1 MLKIQDKKVILWPLI
16 YILLMGIA
24 NFLSAQVFHVTYGE
38 SDYVKTMLPFM
49 VILAAYSSLCFYSQ
63 GKQLETNWQP
73 TGNSR
78 IFMLIFV
85 PIVVMALFFIVRNVT
100 FEMSFLIPLL
110 VTFLVGFAEEMM
122 FRRVLFVSL
131 LKQSDLAR
139 AVIDSA
145 IIFSLLHSINVLGG
159 LPFGQMLIQL
169 IMTFI
174 AGIFYGL
181 MYYHTKSIALLIV
194 SHWLWDY
201 LVLGGASQK
210 YPLIGIAT
218 TVLMLMQLLVV
229 LFFVL
234 KQRKAK

>member
-1 MLKIQDKKVILWPLI
+1 
-16 YILLMGIA
+16 
-24 NFLSAQVFHVTYGE
+24 
-38 SDYVKTMLPFM
+38 
-49 VILAAYSSLCFYSQ
+49 
-63 GKQLETNWQP
+63 
-73 TGNSR
+73 
-78 IFMLIFV
+78 
-85 PIVVMALFFIVRNVT
+85 
-100 FEMSFLIPLL
+100 
-110 VTFLVGFAEEMM
+110 M

-131 LKQSDLAR
+131 LKQSDLAS

-174 AGIFYGL
+174 AGIFYAL
-181 MYYHTKSIALLIV
+181 MYHQTKSITLLVV